1 MARIRTIKP
10 NFFTSEDIVRLS
22 PLARL
27 LYIATWM
34 EADREGR
41 MAWRPGTLKLR
52 YLPGDDCDVLTL
64 AQELIDAGLIV
75 LYEADGTNLACIPTF
90 TRHQVINNRETPSS
104 LPEPPSELL
113 TRAARVTRASPTR
126 DDATG
131 TPLVGKEGN
140 GKEGSDDASLTRDG
154 SRRPT
159 TAADLLPEV
168 DAQVLADWLQVR
180 KAKRAGPVTAT
191 VVRALKS
198 EADKAGLG
206 VQRAVEICCGR
217 GWQSFNA
224 SWNWSG
230 AADGKSSHVGARPLL
245 NADEL
250 FTGGRA

>member
-10 NFFTSEDIVRLS
+10 DFFTSEDIVGLS

-41 MAWRPGTLKLR
+41 MIWRPGTLKLR

-75 LYEADGTNLACIPTF
+75 LYEADGAELACIPSF
-90 TRHQVINNRETPSS
+90 TRHQVINNRETPSC
-104 LPEPPSELL
+104 LPEPHTGHL
-113 TRAARVTRASPTR
+113 TRAARVNHASPTR

-140 GKEGSDDASLTRDG
+140 GKEGSDDASATRAG
-154 SRRPT
+154 SRRPS
-159 TAADLLPEV
+159 TASDLLPEV
-168 DAQVLADWLQVR
+168 DAQVLTDWLQVR
-180 KAKRAGPVTAT
+180 KAKRAGPITTT
-191 VVRALKS
+191 VVKSLKS
-198 EADKAGLG
+198 EADKAGLS

-217 GWQSFNA
+217 GWQNFNA

-230 AADGKSSHVGARPLL
+230 ASDGKASHASTLPVLD
-245 NADEL
+245 ADEL